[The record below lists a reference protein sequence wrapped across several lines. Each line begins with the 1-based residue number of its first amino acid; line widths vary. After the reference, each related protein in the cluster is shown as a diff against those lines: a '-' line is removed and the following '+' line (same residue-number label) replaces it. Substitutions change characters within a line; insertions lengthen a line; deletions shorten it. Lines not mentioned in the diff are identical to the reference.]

1 MDGVNL
7 RRWSPDRRV
16 DRGPLWILIDL
27 AVAYLS
33 AVISIGPSD
42 HVASVA
48 DGPLLERAAAVVW
61 FAAIAGRRFAPATAL
76 WAASAATAAV
86 ALAGL
91 PVMNASLATA
101 MALTLVLRSRPL
113 RFAIESSCVPVVAVL
128 VVLVPVAD
136 AFVPALL
143 AHAVAVVVGR
153 AGRVR
158 WEAQETMRRSEIER
172 EREAAAERV
181 RQARAAERTR
191 MARELHDAVGHAVT
205 VMVAHAGA
213 ARFALAGDR
222 EEITAVLGSIERVG
236 REAMRDLD
244 GVLGLLADEEDA
256 ADQGLEE
263 SLRALLASLPAEVT
277 AELRVPGEAL
287 AGLGSEAAAA
297 VRRVVQESLT
307 NVIRHAR
314 PAHAVVEVER
324 GADWVQVSVRDNG
337 SGPVPQSSRQGRGLA
352 GMRERVAALG
362 GEWESGP
369 LDSGGWRNRARL
381 PLTEEAA

>member
-1 MDGVNL
+1 MNL
-7 RRWSPDRRV
+7 RRWRPDRRV

-42 HVASVA
+42 HVASLFE
-48 DGPLLERAAAVVW
+48 GPLLERAAALVW
-61 FAAIAGRRFAPATAL
+61 FAAIAGRRFAPVTAL

-91 PVMNASLATA
+91 PVTNASLATA

-113 RFAIESSCVPVVAVL
+113 RSAVESSCVPVAVALAVL
-128 VVLVPVAD
+128 VPQSD

-158 WEAQETMRRSEIER
+158 WEAQETMRRNEIER

-222 EEITAVLGSIERVG
+222 EDLAAVLGSIERVG

-244 GVLGLLADEEDA
+244 GILGLLAEEADA
-256 ADQGLEE
+256 ADAGLEE

-277 AELRVPGEAL
+277 AELRVPGAVL
-287 AGLGSEAAAA
+287 DGLGPETAAA

-314 PAHAVVEVER
+314 PAHAVVEVEQDA
-324 GADWVQVSVRDNG
+324 GWLQVSVRDNG
-337 SGPVPQSSRQGRGLA
+337 SGAAPQRQGRGLA

-381 PLTEEAA
+381 PREAA